1 MHPALRYIAAAG
13 SKRPP
18 FAIRGNAMSTTVLLS
33 ISGHDRPG
41 IVRDV
46 SGALL
51 ELDTNIEDSSMTA
64 LRGRFAMML
73 IVSLGSTAKLGELKA
88 AMADLE
94 QKTGLHVQ
102 SVELSENEFSMHA
115 PEPDCVVTVSGS
127 DQPGIVHAVTDALAA
142 MNASVVDLSTRSRQY
157 QDGNTQYMMALEVAA
172 GDALPK
178 LQESLSKVADKLD
191 VDIEVHELDGDVL

>member
-1 MHPALRYIAAAG
+1 
-13 SKRPP
+13 
-18 FAIRGNAMSTTVLLS
+18 MSSVLLS

-46 SGALL
+46 SEALL

-88 AMADLE
+88 AMAHLE

-102 SVELSENEFSMHA
+102 STELSDEEFALSA
-115 PEPDCVVTVSGS
+115 PEPDCVVTVNGS
-127 DQPGIVHAVTDALAA
+127 DQPGIVHTVTDALASLD
-142 MNASVVDLSTRSRQY
+142 ASVVDLSTRSRQY

-172 GDALPK
+172 GDSIPALRER
-178 LQESLSKVADKLD
+178 LAKVADKLD
-191 VDIEVHELDGDVL
+191 VDIEVHVMDEDVL

>member
-1 MHPALRYIAAAG
+1 
-13 SKRPP
+13 
-18 FAIRGNAMSTTVLLS
+18 MSTTVLLS

-46 SGALL
+46 SEALL
-51 ELDTNIEDSSMTA
+51 EMDTNIEDSSMTA

-73 IVSLGSTAKLGELKA
+73 IVSLGSTTKLGELKA

-102 SVELSENEFSMHA
+102 SLELSSEEFAHSA

-127 DQPGIVHAVTDALAA
+127 DRPGIVHEVTDTLASL
-142 MNASVVDLSTRSRQY
+142 NASVVDLSTRSRQY

-172 GDALPK
+172 GEALPE
-178 LQESLSKVADKLD
+178 LRERLVDVAGKLD
-191 VDIEVHELDGDVL
+191 VDIEVHEMDEDVL

>member
-1 MHPALRYIAAAG
+1 
-13 SKRPP
+13 
-18 FAIRGNAMSTTVLLS
+18 MSTTVLLS

-46 SGALL
+46 SEALL

-88 AMADLE
+88 AMAHLE
-94 QKTGLHVQ
+94 QQTGLHVQ
-102 SVELSENEFSMHA
+102 STELSDEEFAISA
-115 PEPDCVVTVSGS
+115 PEPDCVVTVNGS
-127 DQPGIVHAVTDALAA
+127 DKPGIVHAVSDALASLH
-142 MNASVVDLSTRSRQY
+142 ASVVDLSTRSRKH

-172 GDALPK
+172 GDAMPALRQH
-178 LQESLSKVADKLD
+178 LAKVADKLD
-191 VDIEVHELDGDVL
+191 VDIEVHTLDEDVL

>member
-1 MHPALRYIAAAG
+1 
-13 SKRPP
+13 
-18 FAIRGNAMSTTVLLS
+18 MSTTVLLS

-41 IVRDV
+41 IARDV
-46 SGALL
+46 SEALL

-73 IVSLGSTAKLGELKA
+73 IVSLSGTAKLGELKA

-102 SVELSENEFSMHA
+102 SLELSAEEFAQSA

-127 DQPGIVHAVTDALAA
+127 DRPGIVHAVTDTLAA
-142 MNASVVDLSTRSRQY
+142 LHASVVDLSTRSRQY
-157 QDGNTQYMMALEVAA
+157 QDGNTQYMMALEVAV
-172 GDALPK
+172 GDSLPGLRER
-178 LQESLSKVADKLD
+178 LQSVAEQLD
-191 VDIEVHELDGDVL
+191 VDIEVHAMDGDVL